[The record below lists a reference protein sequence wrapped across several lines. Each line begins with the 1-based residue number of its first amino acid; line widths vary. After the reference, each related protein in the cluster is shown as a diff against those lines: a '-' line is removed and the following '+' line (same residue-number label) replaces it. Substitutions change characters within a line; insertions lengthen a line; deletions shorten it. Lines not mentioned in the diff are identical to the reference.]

1 MSYQNINQ
9 YNYRRWA
16 LIPFNEITDICLASD
31 EKDYDQEVVF
41 SPLLIGERDGN
52 RMPFKFDI
60 NNSATTLCQS
70 ASCSFDYQ
78 TIVSE
83 NYWNPTDTDP
93 NFCPIITDLC
103 DVGLTG
109 IDNGLVKKMSGETIQ
124 INTGLYSSLD
134 DKYSRYKYDRRMKM
148 HPITGF
154 TTTSNRLWNDNSYSY
169 DLSYTSD
176 NNSVGWFARLNG
188 GFFQGFYKVAGYDYQ
203 VFPERVNLGWT
214 SEFLLR
220 YRWTGDTSVG
230 LNNRYPDNKGTFF
243 FMGARAENKFYHYAE
258 GSPPQ
263 DTGYTRVTSGLTCM
277 HTCGCTSSANTASTC
292 YSVYQLSGITNTTCG
307 CSCSCNCSSS
317 AQFPEKDPLYDG
329 VSNGLSLRLSGDSGN
344 PRLCIKTY
352 RITGGCEST
361 GTCLT
366 GLTYVTGTSVTEWCS
381 TRGIFDD
388 CRNTTYINVEHWVQI
403 DAVFQRNEYFSGCD
417 LWDKGGLGLIVSD
430 EYTATTANNSL
441 SLIKP
446 PITHA
451 DVYDP
456 ETTEVVTFTDIWME
470 EKKYRLGKL
479 KLFVNG
485 RLFMVV
491 ENFEE
496 IIPHLVNVEKEKQI
510 GVGYNIS
517 LGGGTQGLK
526 DNLTFSGTCPAT
538 VDEIVYQ
545 QDPECL
551 TTHDLDNTIYSGLT
565 THIKLEEIFGGSMIG
580 DISAFRMYTEPLNAS
595 QIAHNFRVLKTRY
608 DLLDPNCPDCR
619 IVVPAND
626 LTYLAFPCNDLYYEL
641 FDCPTPTPTV
651 TSTVTPTITETPT
664 NTPTS
669 TVTPTITETPTNTPT
684 NTPTL
689 TVTETPTQ
697 TPTITPTVTTTST
710 VTPTVSQTETPTQ
723 TPTQTPTPTHTR
735 FPFLSCTGTTSVESC
750 ACSSGTVT
758 IWGDFSNFDEND
770 FFYNNPIGDVT
781 VNMTGFYVFNSIS
794 VELDS
799 NGFIVGSYNL
809 CPTVTPTQTPTVT
822 PTPGLSPTPTSTTT
836 PTISETPTQTPTVTE
851 TPTVTPTETPTPT
864 VTETPT
870 ETPTPTVT
878 ETPTNT
884 PTNTPTETPTNTPTT
899 TETPTVTPTETPT
912 PTVTETPTNTPTPGL
927 SPTPTP
933 TITPTISET
942 PTNTPTETPTP
953 TPTLPDN
960 NFLLQEDYFMILQEG
975 GFGIYIETGIPTPT
989 PTPTQTETPT
999 QTPTPSI
1006 TASQTV
1012 TPTPS
1017 ITATPTNTNTP
1028 TATVTNTPTTTTTP
1042 TTTPNNIVTSGL
1054 IIQLDAYESSS
1065 YPETGTTVFDITSGF
1080 NHTLIGATYTV
1091 LNGIKCF
1098 DCTTGTNRVNLNVTG
1113 PTLPTSGYTYITWA
1127 RLITSTAG
1135 FRTLLY
1141 TNSPKYTPIT
1151 IPNASNTL
1159 GYWDT
1164 SFKSS
1169 GYDVAS
1175 SAEVW
1180 VQYAVVGTN
1189 TSQTFYINGSQVGST
1204 ISAGAGGT
1212 THWGWGNNDTA
1223 GQPWGHVANMYFY
1236 NRQLSLAEITQQY
1249 NYLAPR
1255 FVEPTPTPTPTTT
1268 STPTVTPTNTPTNTT
1283 TTTPTPTPTSTP
1295 AVPVTSNLRLY
1306 FDPSNPSSYS
1316 GTGTTINDLSGNGLN
1331 GTMSN
1336 ITFTSPYFTY
1346 NGTSSQIQ
1354 VADNPLLEP
1363 GSGDWTMEVWVNQSV
1378 LGNDVVLGKFNNGG
1392 LSANVSYSIRT
1403 TNTTYYTQ
1411 IGNGVGVVN
1420 STNYTGTIGTWYQI
1434 VYVFTNIATNTL
1446 QTFVNGVSIGSVAH
1460 SLASVL
1466 NSTNPLYIG
1475 SYNGG
1480 EYSQWFDGR
1489 IGITRLYN
1497 SALTSSQVLQNFNAD
1512 KSKYGL

>member
-307 CSCSCNCSSS
+307 CGCSCNCSSS

-344 PRLCIKTY
+344 PRLCVKTY

-381 TRGIFDD
+381 TRGIFDN

-626 LTYLAFPCNDLYYEL
+626 LTYLAFPCNDLYYEV

-651 TSTVTPTITETPT
+651 TSTITPTVTVTPTI
-664 NTPTS
+664 TPTS
-669 TVTPTITETPTNTPT
+669 TVTPTITETPTQTPT
-684 NTPTL
+684 NTPTV

-697 TPTITPTVTTTST
+697 TPTITSTVTTTST

-735 FPFLSCTGTTSVESC
+735 FPFLCCTGSTSVEAC

-770 FFYNNPIGDVT
+770 FFYNNAIGDVT
-781 VNMTGFYVFNSIS
+781 VDMTGFYVFDSIS

-822 PTPGLSPTPTSTTT
+822 PTPGLSPTPTSTIT
-836 PTISETPTQTPTVTE
+836 PTISETPTQTPTITP

-884 PTNTPTETPTNTPTT
+884 PTNTQTETPTNTPTT

-912 PTVTETPTNTPTPGL
+912 PTVTETPTNTPTPEL

-960 NFLLQEDYFMILQEG
+960 NFLLQEDYFMVLQED
-975 GFGIYIETGIPTPT
+975 GFGIYIETGTT

-999 QTPTPSI
+999 QTPTLTPTS
-1006 TASQTV
+1006 TPTQTQTPTSTPTQTQTPTV
-1012 TPTPS
+1012 TPTPNLVTLGLIIQLDANNTSSYPGTGTSVFNLQSGSYTHTLTNAPYTLLNGIKCFDCNGLNTVINVPNNTGPTLPTTGYTYITWARIKTSSATYRTLFRTLPDDHPILVDVGTDNLGFWNNGTSSFTDSGYDVTPIEDVWVQYAVVGDSSSS
-1017 ITATPTNTNTP
+1017 IFYINGTQVGTVALGAGGNTHWAWGSIVGQPFGYVANMYFYDRKLTLGEITQQYDFLSPIFVEPTPTPTVTPTNTTTPTVTPTNTTTPTNTNTP
-1028 TATVTNTPTTTTTP
+1028 TPS
-1042 TTTPNNIVTSGL
+1042 TTPNIVS
-1054 IIQLDAYESSS
+1054 
-1065 YPETGTTVFDITSGF
+1065 
-1080 NHTLIGATYTV
+1080 
-1091 LNGIKCF
+1091 
-1098 DCTTGTNRVNLNVTG
+1098 
-1113 PTLPTSGYTYITWA
+1113 
-1127 RLITSTAG
+1127 
-1135 FRTLLY
+1135 
-1141 TNSPKYTPIT
+1141 
-1151 IPNASNTL
+1151 
-1159 GYWDT
+1159 
-1164 SFKSS
+1164 
-1169 GYDVAS
+1169 
-1175 SAEVW
+1175 
-1180 VQYAVVGTN
+1180 
-1189 TSQTFYINGSQVGST
+1189 
-1204 ISAGAGGT
+1204 
-1212 THWGWGNNDTA
+1212 
-1223 GQPWGHVANMYFY
+1223 
-1236 NRQLSLAEITQQY
+1236 
-1249 NYLAPR
+1249 
-1255 FVEPTPTPTPTTT
+1255 
-1268 STPTVTPTNTPTNTT
+1268 
-1283 TTTPTPTPTSTP
+1283 
-1295 AVPVTSNLRLY
+1295 SNLQLY
-1306 FDPSNPSSYS
+1306 LQPSSYVGS
-1316 GTGTTINDLSGNGLN
+1316 GTVWNTSVGTTDATLSGSPTYNVSSGF
-1331 GTMSN
+1331 
-1336 ITFTSPYFTY
+1336 TF
-1346 NGTSSQIQ
+1346 NGTSSFGRIPSVDGVTNFTNSQQYTVEIWF
-1354 VADNPLLEP
+1354 NPANGQPNSGEAELLEKWNLNNESRYP
-1363 GSGDWTMEVWVNQSV
+1363 YTIR
-1378 LGNDVVLGKFNNGG
+1378 FNEGASSMLVAAFDGTNFP
-1392 LSANVSYSIRT
+1392 NVSVT
-1403 TNTTYYTQ
+1403 GFTVNT
-1411 IGNGVGVVN
+1411 
-1420 STNYTGTIGTWYQI
+1420 WRQI
-1434 VYVFTNIATNTL
+1434 VAVFDFVGKTL
-1446 QTFVNGVSIGSVAH
+1446 TVYRNGVSGGTASLIGVGQVSNTSPVGIAGRVASGTGGLQVPFKGTVGIIRMYDT
-1460 SLASVL
+1460 SLS
-1466 NSTNPLYIG
+1466 
-1475 SYNGG
+1475 
-1480 EYSQWFDGR
+1480 
-1489 IGITRLYN
+1489 
-1497 SALTSSQVLQNFNAD
+1497 SAQVLQNFNAD
-1512 KSKYGL
+1512 KAKYGL